1 MAINVKRLLAESL
14 VELCDEKPLRKV
26 TVAEIVERAGT
37 GRQTFYN
44 HFRDKNDL
52 IYWIFLR
59 TLAGE
64 KKLVQ
69 TKGYFA
75 YLVRL
80 HQEAQKID
88 RFLVQ
93 ACKMPGQN
101 SLSEAIYQQNYK
113 YYSNYIGEHFGAQS
127 ITDEV
132 EFALKY
138 HAAGAS
144 HVYIHWVLDGM
155 PGTAEQ
161 QARFIL
167 ACMPQCIRDFLPV
180 RMESWEAGPP
190 PASA

>member
-1 MAINVKRLLAESL
+1 MAINVKRLLSESL
-14 VELCDEKPLRKV
+14 ISLCDEKPLRKI

-44 HFRDKNDL
+44 HFKDKNDL

-88 RFLVQ
+88 RFLMQ

-101 SLSEAIYQQNYK
+101 SLSEAIYQQNHT
-113 YYSNYIGEHFGAQS
+113 YYSNYIKDHFGAES
-127 ITDEV
+127 LTEEV
-132 EFALKY
+132 EFALRY
-138 HAAGAS
+138 HSAGAS
-144 HVYIHWVLDGM
+144 HVYIQWVLAGM

-167 ACMPQCIRDFLPV
+167 SCMPRCIKDFLPV
-180 RMESWEAGPP
+180 RMEDWEIESP
-190 PASA
+190 SA